1 MFLFIIG
8 PIPNNYKYQ
17 QPISKLTILFPSL
30 YFVFVDRHGLV
41 EPGKVEVLQ
50 DRYLE
55 CLKREVT
62 RRDWKNKQLFARL
75 LMQATNLRAVSAIF
89 FKSTSEFRHAWP
101 YMEIPALLQE
111 ILNYDC

>member
-1 MFLFIIG
+1 M
-8 PIPNNYKYQ
+8 
-17 QPISKLTILFPSL
+17 
-30 YFVFVDRHGLV
+30 